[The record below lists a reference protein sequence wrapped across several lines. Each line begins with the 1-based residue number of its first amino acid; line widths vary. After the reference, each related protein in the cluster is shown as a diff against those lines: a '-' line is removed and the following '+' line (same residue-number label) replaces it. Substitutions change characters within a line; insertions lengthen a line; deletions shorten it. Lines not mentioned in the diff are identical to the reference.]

1 MIDAVATEWIKL
13 RTSRAAWYCLIAAA
27 AMLPVAAGIAWTASQ
42 AWDAL
47 PPDERTGAISPLT
60 QLASWGMTLALGVMG
75 ALSVSREYSS
85 GMIRTTFTAL
95 PSRGRVLAAKA
106 VVCGA
111 IASVTALA
119 VLVSVWWATRAV
131 LGDRGMEGIPGPLSQ
146 EWEPIAAMAAEA
158 AVFALLGLGLAALT
172 RSAVASI
179 AVLGALWYLVPMAVQ
194 FLPEPWNDRV
204 GSVLPGGLAAQ
215 IASPGPTGGSV
226 YGELLP
232 PWGAALAMSLWALAP
247 LLAAWPLLRFRD
259 A

>member
-1 MIDAVATEWIKL
+1 MTDALAAEWLKL

-27 AMLPVAAGIAWTASQ
+27 AMLPVAAMIAWTASQ

-47 PPDERTGAISPLT
+47 PPDERTGSISPLT

-85 GMIRTTFTAL
+85 GMVRTTFAAM

-106 VVCGA
+106 AVCGA
-111 IASVTALA
+111 VAPVTALA
-119 VLVSVWWATRAV
+119 VLVSVWGATRMV
-131 LGDRGMEGIPGPLSQ
+131 LGDREMEGVPGALSQ

-158 AVFALLGLGLAALT
+158 AMFTLLGLGVAALT
-172 RSAVASI
+172 RSAVASV
-179 AVLGALWYLVPMAVQ
+179 AVLGTLWYPVPMMAQ
-194 FLPEPWNDRV
+194 FLPEPWNERV

-226 YGELLP
+226 YGDLLP
-232 PWGAALAMSLWALAP
+232 PWGAALTMVVWALVP
-247 LLAAWPLLRFRD
+247 LLAAWPLLRVRD